1 MLSTRAT
8 LGKWCRMTHGMIT
21 PEKRDAFEREGY
33 FVVERALPPDLIAAL
48 RAEAD
53 HALTWH
59 EAEIKAQKTVD
70 RLNYVGEH
78 YFIPGRSRE
87 RAALADYLRSDVM
100 IEFCKTLV
108 GPDAYLFIELFI
120 LKLPRNRVPFGWHQ
134 DHGYVDAYGYGHYPP
149 NLSVWTA
156 LDDMTAE
163 NGALEVLSFTSRRF
177 DTVPP
182 HHQDEHGNFVADFGA
197 ASGTVLAVPAGSLVV
212 MSGLLPHRSGL
223 NASDKIRRAY
233 LCQFSPRPVV
243 DDRGQAIQMAE
254 PVLRDCMP
262 VRRAG

>member
-1 MLSTRAT
+1 
-8 LGKWCRMTHGMIT
+8 MIT
-21 PEKRDAFEREGY
+21 PERLDTFKREGY
-33 FVVERALPPDLIAAL
+33 FVLERALPADLTAAL

-59 EAEIKAQKTVD
+59 EAEIAAQKTVD

-87 RAALADYLRSDVM
+87 RAALADYLRNDLM
-100 IEFCKTLV
+100 IELCTTLV

-120 LKLPRNRVPFGWHQ
+120 LKLPHNQVPFGWHQ

-149 NLSVWTA
+149 NLSIWTA

-163 NGALEVLSFTSRRF
+163 NGALEVIPFTSRRF
-177 DTVPP
+177 DAVPP
-182 HHQDEHGNFVADFGA
+182 HHQDEHGNFVADFG
-197 ASGTVLAVPAGSLVV
+197 STPGRLLAVPAGSLIVL
-212 MSGLLPHRSGL
+212 SGLLPHRSEL
-223 NASDKIRRAY
+223 NATDTVRRAY

-243 DDRGQAIQMAE
+243 DDRGKAIQMAI
-254 PVLRDCMP
+254 PVLRDGSA
-262 VRRAG
+262 VRDSDGHPGAPMYR